1 MNKILQKIKKMIPK
15 KVFAFIQPF
24 YHYGLALL
32 GALIYRFP
40 AHQIKVVAV
49 TGTKGKTSTV
59 EFINAILEEA
69 GFITALGSTLRF
81 KIRDESKPNMY
92 KMTTPGRFFNQ
103 RFLRQAVN
111 AHCDYVILEISSEAA
126 KQYRHK
132 FIALDALVFT
142 NLAPEHID
150 SHGSYDKYLEAKL
163 SIAHALEKSSKK
175 GKIIVANIDD
185 KEGHKFLSINV
196 GKKAPYSLK
205 DGEPIVCH
213 DNGVDFVCEEIKIQ
227 SKLPGKFN
235 VYNML
240 AAVSYARALGIS
252 LESIKAGLEKVTEIK
267 GRVQKI
273 PNDLGLEIVV
283 DYAHTPD
290 SLTALYEAFPNRK
303 KICVL
308 GNCGGGRD
316 KWKRKAM
323 AEIAEKYCAEI
334 ILTDEDP
341 YDDDPKEIVE
351 EMAKWIKNKKPRI
364 IMDRREAIKESVQLA
379 KFASDEQNTKTVI
392 LITGKGTDPYIMRKN
407 GVKEPWSDA
416 TVVEEICQNYPK

>member
-1 MNKILQKIKKMIPK
+1 M
-15 KVFAFIQPF
+15 
-24 YHYGLALL
+24 
-32 GALIYRFP
+32 
-40 AHQIKVVAV
+40 
-49 TGTKGKTSTV
+49 
-59 EFINAILEEA
+59 
-69 GFITALGSTLRF
+69 
-81 KIRDESKPNMY
+81 
-92 KMTTPGRFFNQ
+92 
-103 RFLRQAVN
+103 
-111 AHCDYVILEISSEAA
+111 
-126 KQYRHK
+126 
-132 FIALDALVFT
+132 
-142 NLAPEHID
+142 
-150 SHGSYDKYLEAKL
+150 
-163 SIAHALEKSSKK
+163 
-175 GKIIVANIDD
+175 
-185 KEGHKFLSINV
+185 
-196 GKKAPYSLK
+196 
-205 DGEPIVCH
+205 
-213 DNGVDFVCEEIKIQ
+213 
-227 SKLPGKFN
+227 
-235 VYNML
+235 
-240 AAVSYARALGIS
+240 
-252 LESIKAGLEKVTEIK
+252 
-267 GRVQKI
+267 
-273 PNDLGLEIVV
+273 